1 MVAAKAVTT
10 KFKIKMEA
18 VAKLKN
24 CPMSA
29 RKMRLVVDNIRG
41 KSIDDA
47 LNILRFT
54 KKEAATWLDKLV
66 LSAIANW
73 EHKNNMTVSAD
84 DYDLYIKEA
93 FVDEGTM
100 LKRFRPAPHGRAHR
114 IRKRT
119 NHVTLVVENRIEL
132 DNDGY
137 AEPEEPTYENEEV
150 EVEDVAEETND

>member
-1 MVAAKAVTT
+1 
-10 KFKIKMEA
+10 MEA

-29 RKMRLVVDNIRG
+29 RKMRMVVNNIRG
-41 KSIDDA
+41 KDVETA
-47 LNILRFT
+47 LNILRYT
-54 KKEAATWLDKLV
+54 KREGGVWVEKLL

-73 EHKNNMTVSAD
+73 ENKLGNVENAD
-84 DYDLYIKEA
+84 DYNLVVKTA

-119 NHVTLVVENRIEL
+119 NHVTLVVENKVALPADEEEL
-132 DNDGY
+132 VD
-137 AEPEEPTYENEEV
+137 V
-150 EVEDVAEETND
+150 E

>member
-1 MVAAKAVTT
+1 
-10 KFKIKMEA
+10 MEA

-29 RKMRLVVDNIRG
+29 RKMRMVVNNIRG
-41 KSIDDA
+41 KDVETA
-47 LNILRFT
+47 LNILRYT
-54 KKEAATWLDKLV
+54 KREGGVWLEKLL

-73 EHKNNMTVSAD
+73 ENKLGNVENAD
-84 DYDLYIKEA
+84 DYNLVIKTA

-119 NHVTLVVENRIEL
+119 NHVTLVVENRVAL
-132 DNDGY
+132 PD
-137 AEPEEPTYENEEV
+137 
-150 EVEDVAEETND
+150 AEEELVDVE

>member
-1 MVAAKAVTT
+1 
-10 KFKIKMEA
+10 MEA

-29 RKMRLVVDNIRG
+29 RKMRMVVNNIRG
-41 KSIDDA
+41 KDVETA
-47 LNILRFT
+47 LNILRYT
-54 KKEAATWLDKLV
+54 KREGGVWLEKLL

-73 EHKNNMTVSAD
+73 ENKLGNVENAD
-84 DYDLYIKEA
+84 DYSLVVKTA

-119 NHVTLVVENRIEL
+119 NHVTLVVENKIALPADEAL
-132 DNDGY
+132 
-137 AEPEEPTYENEEV
+137 V
-150 EVEDVAEETND
+150 EVEGE